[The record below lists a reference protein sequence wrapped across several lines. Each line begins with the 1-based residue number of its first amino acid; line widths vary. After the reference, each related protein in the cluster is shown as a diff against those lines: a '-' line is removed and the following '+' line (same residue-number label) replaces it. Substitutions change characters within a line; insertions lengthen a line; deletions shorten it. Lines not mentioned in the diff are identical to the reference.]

1 MYSVCTCTPYR
12 SVCCLGSV
20 IDHIMAGP
28 RSISYQSI
36 VEYRV
41 RLRWIKSTKQMVMI
55 IITDYV
61 LTRKV
66 LYWLVRTFMNALG
79 SRVNADHPHILD
91 YRSIR
96 CGSIPW
102 YLWLRGIFHSGSDRD
117 LVRFSPDSSGRN
129 KDPELREPC
138 HYTEYTRYLNA
149 RSIVSTDYGRLM
161 LSISAEYTLPIEL
174 CSAMLDEH
182 EQCVH

>member
-1 MYSVCTCTPYR
+1 MYSVQKCVLSWKCDR
-12 SVCCLGSV
+12 SHHGWTKIYQLSV
-20 IDHIMAGP
+20 YCRVQSTVEVDKVYKADGHDH
-28 RSISYQSI
+28 YHW
-36 VEYRV
+36 
-41 RLRWIKSTKQMVMI
+41 L
-55 IITDYV
+55 

-149 RSIVSTDYGRLM
+149 RSIVSTDYGRLV
-161 LSISAEYTLPIEL
+161 LSIPAEYTLPIEL